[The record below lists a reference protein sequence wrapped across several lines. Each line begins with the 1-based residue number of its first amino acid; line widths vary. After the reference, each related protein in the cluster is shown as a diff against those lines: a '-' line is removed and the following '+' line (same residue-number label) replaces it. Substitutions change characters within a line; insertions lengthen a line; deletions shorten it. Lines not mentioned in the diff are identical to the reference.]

1 VITLRRSRDRGR
13 GDYGWLK
20 ARYSFAFANYHDFDH
35 MGFRAL
41 RVLNEDRIAGGGAFP
56 VHPHRDMEILTYVIA
71 GGLEHRD
78 SMGNGSLISAG
89 EFQLM
94 SAGTGIRHSETN
106 VSATDPLHLLQI
118 WLHPDA
124 QGFEPSYQQRSF
136 DGRENAL
143 VRVVSSDGIQGALRI
158 HQDLEI
164 YSCLLETGE
173 SIQHELAPNRHAW
186 IQLVRGR
193 LRVNGEVLE
202 AGDGAAL
209 SEEPVVELHAE
220 KSADLLLFDLA

>member
-1 VITLRRSRDRGR
+1 
-13 GDYGWLK
+13 
-20 ARYSFAFANYHDFDH
+20 

-56 VHPHRDMEILTYVIA
+56 THPHRDMEILTYVIS

-94 SAGTGIRHSETN
+94 SAGTGVRHSEANT
-106 VSATDPLHLLQI
+106 SATDSLHLLQI
-118 WLHPDA
+118 WLHPDE

-143 VRVVSSDGIQGALRI
+143 VRVVSSDGTEVALQI
-158 HQDLEI
+158 HQDVEL
-164 YSCLLETGE
+164 YSCMLQTGE

-186 IQLVRGR
+186 IQLVSGR

-209 SEEPVVELHAE
+209 SDELVVELHAE